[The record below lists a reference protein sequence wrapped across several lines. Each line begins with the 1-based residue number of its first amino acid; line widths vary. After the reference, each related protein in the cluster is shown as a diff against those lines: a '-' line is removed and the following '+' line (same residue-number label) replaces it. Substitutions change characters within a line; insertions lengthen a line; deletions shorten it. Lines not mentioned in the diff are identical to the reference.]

1 MKINKKIV
9 WSIVVVSLLVG
20 GYFGL
25 KVTFSKKASIVK
37 LTVRRQ
43 VLKNTIEISGNISAA
58 NEQILQA
65 SSDGLVERVFVEE
78 GDFVKK
84 NAPLVWM
91 DSVEEDYNLKLIDY
105 NIEQERLNGS
115 KRKLELLLEER
126 KVKEKK
132 LEDKKLFARF
142 DGVVASLECDP
153 GDFYE
158 AGTTT
163 FGKLINRS
171 YLEAI
176 VEVLED
182 DVSKLE
188 VGQRVVF
195 NFPALEGQ
203 EIEGYVKSFPAVGK
217 ITSRGA
223 TVVNTNIR
231 IDDPPDDLLPAYSF
245 TGEIMIDEP
254 SEVLTVG
261 MNGIKYEKGQTY
273 VERYIDKNKTEL
285 VKVEVLP
292 FSGSLVK
299 VLAGLSEGDE
309 IKAQREVSKR
319 SHKRR
324 RR

>member
-1 MKINKKIV
+1 MKINKKVV
-9 WSIVVVSLLVG
+9 WSIIVVALLVG

-25 KVTFSKKASIVK
+25 KMAFSKKESVTK
-37 LTVRRQ
+37 MKVRRE
-43 VLKNTIEISGNISAA
+43 VIKNTIEISGNISAA

-65 SSDGLVERVFVEE
+65 SSDGLVERVFVQE

-84 NAPLVWM
+84 GDPLVWM
-91 DSVEEDYNLKLIDY
+91 DSVEEDYSLKLIDY
-105 NIEQERLNGS
+105 NIEQEKLNGS
-115 KRKLELLLEER
+115 KRKLELLREER

-132 LEDKKLFARF
+132 LEDKRLFARF

-158 AGTTT
+158 AGSTT

-182 DVSKLE
+182 DVRKLK
-188 VGQRVVF
+188 VGQKVVF
-195 NFPALEGQ
+195 DFPALDQKGVV
-203 EIEGYVKSFPAVGK
+203 GYVKSFPAVGK

-231 IDDPPDDLLPAYSF
+231 IDNPPKNLLPAYSF

-273 VERYIDKNKTEL
+273 AERYIDKNKTEL

-292 FSGSLVK
+292 FSGVLVK

-309 IKAQREVSKR
+309 IKAQREISKR
-319 SHKRR
+319 SHKRPR
-324 RR
+324 R